1 MDGVDTVRHILC
13 LGKAVLIAS
22 EDITLGFLCVFK
34 AACRFQID
42 LKGRSDFG
50 SFNLCF
56 AVIGV
61 FDNSDISL
69 NYLLGYIVGG
79 RVIFHGIKLWLCT
92 DFVNGRVEQV
102 ALGRCKLSYR
112 PIVAADI
119 ILACKLSV
127 SVRRIGVNEFFALV
141 NAVNRTCKRSVALFR
156 SRFHIGFCHG
166 HIELFEYIDKSTA
179 RYLFPFNRCC
189 LGCRNDIADSRIH
202 FLNHIRRI
210 SADKDI
216 REFRHTLCVG
226 HGIFVNRQAA

>member
-69 NYLLGYIVGG
+69 NDLLGYIVGG

-141 NAVNRTCKRSVALFR
+141 NAIHRTCKGSVALRLACFC
-156 SRFHIGFCHG
+156 IGLCDR
-166 HIELFEYIDKSTA
+166 HIEFFENVVETA
-179 RYLFPFNRCC
+179 VCDLVPFNRCG
-189 LGCRNDIADSRIH
+189 LGSRNDIADCGIY
-202 FLNHIRRI
+202 FL
-210 SADKDI
+210 
-216 REFRHTLCVG
+216 
-226 HGIFVNRQAA
+226 

>member
-22 EDITLGFLCVFK
+22 EDITLGFLCIFK
-34 AACRFQID
+34 ASCRFQID
-42 LKGRSDFG
+42 LKGSPDFG
-50 SFNLCF
+50 RFNLGF

-61 FDNSDISL
+61 LDNSDIAFD
-69 NYLLGYIVGG
+69 NLLIYIIGG
-79 RVIFHGIKLWLCT
+79 RVIFHGIKLWLCSYL
-92 DFVNGRVEQV
+92 VGGRVKQIS
-102 ALGRCKLSYR
+102 LGRADFSDS
-112 PIVAADI
+112 PVITADI
-119 ILACKLSV
+119 ILCGKLTV
-127 SVRRIGVNEFFALV
+127 VVCGVGVNQFFALV

-156 SRFHIGFCHG
+156 SRFHI
-166 HIELFEYIDKSTA
+166 DKGTA